1 MAMKKGTRRGDGSMP
16 GSAEELGG
24 ASGDGSGRGR
34 AGRLRGSPPILR
46 TPSVRRNV
54 GIPEWLDSGQEKED
68 KDALVLVFDQE
79 Q

>member
-1 MAMKKGTRRGDGSMP
+1 MKKGTRRGDGSMP

-24 ASGDGSGRGR
+24 ARGDGSGRGR

-54 GIPEWLDSGQEKED
+54 WVPERLDCVQEEED
-68 KDALVLVFDQE
+68 KDGLLLVFDQE